1 MMQSREE
8 IEKRLKELLGSEKA
22 WSASEEEEY
31 DDLIES
37 YPVEND
43 EDEEF
48 LLDMGEMAFLKVVR
62 PQP

>member
-1 MMQSREE
+1 MQSRKE
-8 IEKRLKELLGSEKA
+8 IEKRLKELLGLES
-22 WSASEEEEY
+22 WSASDEEEY